1 MEEEAVSVGWEL
13 MEDEEEEEEEERVWS
28 WGAGTD
34 GQLGTGSANDHHL
47 PQQLPLSPSSA
58 ARPISH
64 IACGGAHA
72 IALLQ
77 GGRVLTWGRG
87 NCGQLGHG
95 DLLNSLKPKLVEFF
109 KNIVICH
116 VSAGWNHS
124 GFVSDT
130 GCLFTC
136 GDGSFG
142 QLGHGDCQSHSSPI
156 EVLFFNS
163 KHVVQIECGMRHSLT
178 LSKGTSGDSLH
189 GFGSGRR
196 GQLGISTDR
205 KSRSFAVPQAIYG
218 LEDVEIASIC
228 ANGDHSVALS
238 ANGNL
243 YIWGRGFGG
252 ASDAYC
258 PQLLPSPL
266 KFSQVAVGWNHA
278 LLLTDSGEVF
288 MLGGN
293 HHGMLSNS
301 QQMSHEQQS
310 PLHCTPSTS
319 SHVCNTPLIPM
330 RVPGLNGKKVLV
342 VAAGAEHSAIV
353 TENGTVM
360 TWGWG
365 EHGQLGLGNTFDQ
378 TSPQIVRLTESG
390 PSDDHGPLRV
400 YCGSGFTIAG
410 GPVSSQS

>member
-77 GGRVLTWGRG
+77 
-87 NCGQLGHG
+87 
-95 DLLNSLKPKLVEFF
+95 
-109 KNIVICH
+109 
-116 VSAGWNHS
+116 
-124 GFVSDT
+124 DT

-319 SHVCNTPLIPM
+319 SHEVCNTPLIPM